1 MDREA
6 LVIGYADILQDFSLS
21 KKRKKKS
28 SGLRH
33 VTGLPPTSCKLKIW
47 KGMGLVFVTHR

>member
-1 MDREA
+1 M
-6 LVIGYADILQDFSLS
+6 VTGYADILQDFSLS

-33 VTGLPPTSCKLKIW
+33 VASLPPTSYKLKIW